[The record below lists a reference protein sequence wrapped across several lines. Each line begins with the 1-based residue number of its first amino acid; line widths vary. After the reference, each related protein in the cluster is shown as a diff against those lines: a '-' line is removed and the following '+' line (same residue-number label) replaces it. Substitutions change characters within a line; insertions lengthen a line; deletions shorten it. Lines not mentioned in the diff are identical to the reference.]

1 MEQKN
6 VPMNAQTMNQFYRH
20 NLDIRKEELKK
31 SMNALSRLN
40 QEHNFKLGFKGNIP
54 FLNSKLKTAFDAF
67 ENLYLRYEIKMAE
80 RGKI

>member
-1 MEQKN
+1 MSLRYF
-6 VPMNAQTMNQFYRH
+6 VFIPS
-20 NLDIRKEELKK
+20 KK
-31 SMNALSRLN
+31 
-40 QEHNFKLGFKGNIP
+40 HNFKLGFKGNIP